1 MQIDLPNHAQSQN
14 DPEGH
19 IGPKTVPGSP
29 QVNPEG
35 HVGPKTVRGSS
46 QVKPEGHVGPKLD
59 PQGHVGPKITPN
71 SPIGLNPIAQGTS
84 SNFTLTITNLNDTAQ
99 DWTWHW
105 NTTTNPVT
113 VNTAPI
119 TLQPGA
125 QQTITATVNTAGLTQ
140 GNSYSPNLIFTF
152 TQVNLSTTITVQF
165 SVS

>member
-1 MQIDLPNHAQSQN
+1 
-14 DPEGH
+14 
-19 IGPKTVPGSP
+19 
-29 QVNPEG
+29 
-35 HVGPKTVRGSS
+35 
-46 QVKPEGHVGPKLD
+46 
-59 PQGHVGPKITPN
+59 
-71 SPIGLNPIAQGTS
+71 
-84 SNFTLTITNLNDTAQ
+84 
-99 DWTWHW
+99 
-105 NTTTNPVT
+105 

>member
-1 MQIDLPNHAQSQN
+1 MQIDLSNQAQPQD

-19 IGPKTVPGSP
+19 VGPKTVSGSP

-35 HVGPKTVRGSS
+35 HIGPKMD
-46 QVKPEGHVGPKLD
+46 PLGHI
-59 PQGHVGPKITPN
+59 GPKITPA
-71 SPIGLNPIAQGTS
+71 SPISLSPIPHGTS
-84 SNFTLTITNLNDTAQ
+84 SSFTLTITNLNDTAQ

>member
-1 MQIDLPNHAQSQN
+1 MQIDLPNHAQSQD

-19 IGPKTVPGSP
+19 IGPKTVLGSP

-35 HVGPKTVRGSS
+35 HVGPKLS
-46 QVKPEGHVGPKLD
+46 E
-59 PQGHVGPKITPN
+59 GHVGPKITPN
-71 SPIGLNPIAQGTS
+71 SPVSLNPIPHGTS
-84 SNFTLTITNLNDTAQ
+84 SSFTLTITNLNTTAQ
-99 DWTWHW
+99 DWTWQG
-105 NTTTNPVT
+105 NTPTNPVT

-140 GNSYSPNLIFTF
+140 GNSYSPNLTFTF